1 MGRYLIRRVVQFIPV
16 FFGATFLIYALV
28 FAIPGDPV
36 RALAG
41 ERPLPESVQAEIRD
55 QYNLT
60 DPLLVQYGKYMGI
73 IADEDTGERSGVL
86 QLDFGEDFRGRDVS
100 DIMADTFPVT
110 LRLAIFAFF
119 IEAIIGGIAG
129 LLAGLRKGSFVDNLV
144 KVSTIS
150 VISIPIFVLAYSA
163 QLLFGVRLGWF
174 PIAGL
179 EEGLA
184 SYILPAFVL
193 AATSLAF
200 IARLLRTSLIEN
212 FRADYVRTATAKGLP
227 RGRVVGIHMLRNSMI
242 PVVTYL
248 GVDLGSLMGGAIVT
262 ESVFNLPG
270 VGRATYLAI
279 VSQEGT
285 VVVGIIT
292 ALVVVFVLASLLVD
306 VLYAVMDPRIRYE

>member
-41 ERPLPESVQAEIRD
+41 ERPLPEAVQVEIRD

-73 IADEDTGERSGVL
+73 IPDEDTGERSGVL

-119 IEAIIGGIAG
+119 IEAILGGIAG

-227 RGRVVGIHMLRNSMI
+227 RSRVVGIHMLRNSMI
-242 PVVTYL
+242 PVVTFL
-248 GVDLGSLMGGAIVT
+248 GVDLGGLMGGAIVT

-292 ALVVVFVLASLLVD
+292 ALVVVFMLSSLLVD
-306 VLYAVMDPRIRYE
+306 VLYAVMDPTDPL